1 MAHLYEL
8 EKGASRRFCPSNTEN
23 EEPLFV
29 LAGMPTLRRGR
40 EDGRTLAPG
49 KLVSFPAG
57 PVGSHQILNGATE
70 PALGSIAAIPTTSRT
85 SGGQVE
91 NDQVDVGDANR
102 SEACAPL
109 CWVMSWKRSR
119 SGMSSH
125 LTIVS

>member
-1 MAHLYEL
+1 LFSPACRRSGAAARTSAH
-8 EKGASRRFCPSNTEN
+8 SR
-23 EEPLFV
+23 L
-29 LAGMPTLRRGR
+29 
-40 EDGRTLAPG
+40 G

-57 PVGSHQILNGATE
+57 PVGGHEILNGATE